1 MRRNVEDEK
10 SAKIDR
16 LQQHFYR
23 TCGTDASSSSPSHG
37 GEKKIST
44 CKLMTTRSIFAVVEG
59 CNPVDKFSMEIL

>member
-23 TCGTDASSSSPSHG
+23 TFGTDASSLSPSHG
-37 GEKKIST
+37 GQKKISAWR
-44 CKLMTTRSIFAVVEG
+44 LMTTRSIFAVVED
-59 CNPVDKFSMEIL
+59 CNPVDTFSMDIL